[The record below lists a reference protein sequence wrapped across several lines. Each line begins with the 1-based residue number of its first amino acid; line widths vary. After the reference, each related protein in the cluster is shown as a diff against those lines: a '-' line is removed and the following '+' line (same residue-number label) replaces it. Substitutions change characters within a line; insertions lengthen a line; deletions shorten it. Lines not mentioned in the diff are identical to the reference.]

1 MFSPRQ
7 QPDTRGSFCLTEMA
21 NTFGEPTM
29 VEVAEF
35 YRVLLRAKGAG
46 GMQVARIPE
55 EWAEAHG
62 YPLPLKRLGFSK
74 VAQML
79 HAMPHIA
86 HVVTSGSSCVVFPVE
101 ASRVGRCATQDHTC
115 GDETRQHVRAWLKHA
130 ASRAGEEGLQASL
143 IPSLWLRDFPDAEP
157 LPVKL
162 KQMGLGKLLKFLYSC
177 SDIVRVLRPAAAGSS
192 HASPTEVRVQLL
204 AGTSSAYESPPPL
217 PPLPPPPAGDATPAD
232 ALATR
237 PCALGSAD
245 QTVNHDTQCVATGPT
260 SAPAPGAD
268 NLGGPESR
276 SADTL
281 GRRFRAHQTGGAGS
295 GASEKARPGLA
306 SEAAS
311 LRPGSAAQVQEDPA
325 VDHPREGP
333 EKHAD
338 AEVPEESA
346 DGAPGIE
353 RPSSQLPLS
362 EIEDMYGKGFRMLSK
377 MGYRH
382 DELASRTPIGV
393 IAKLDKRGLH
403 AAGEAM
409 PSNGDAKSKQRA
421 ETPGKDMAFVK
432 QWLMTRL
439 GLNAGQ
445 PLPLSRIPELWCE
458 EFGGSIPVKSL
469 GHKKLLT
476 MMHAMSDM
484 VDVVPVGVGATT
496 LLVFPKMHA
505 QTARGPFQSGGPAT
519 QIPISGAST
528 IQAFSGM
535 QVDSPFAPDVL
546 SPTHRAHGTLHVD
559 NQRRAAQG
567 AGGSHGQGSGEANGA
582 VQTLMPNFAGSAYAP
597 YAQPC
602 PELFGHADSH
612 ASCRLLLEPRQELL
626 HRVQAQGLRDEKP
639 SDVSHGPPKRPRVA
653 AGTLVCVC
661 VCVCVCACV
670 RACVR
675 ACECAGASEVCMRRE
690 RQNER
695 K

>member
-1 MFSPRQ
+1 MFSLRLQ
-7 QPDTRGSFCLTEMA
+7 ADTRGSFCLTVMA
-21 NTFGEPTM
+21 NTLGEPTM
-29 VEVAEF
+29 GEVAEF

-79 HAMPHIA
+79 HALPHIA

-204 AGTSSAYESPPPL
+204 AETSSAYESPPPL

-232 ALATR
+232 ALAAR
-237 PCALGSAD
+237 PRALGSAD

-260 SAPAPGAD
+260 CGPAPGAD

-276 SADTL
+276 SADSL
-281 GRRFRAHQTGGAGS
+281 GRRFRANQTGGAGS

-311 LRPGSAAQVQEDPA
+311 LRPRSAAQVQQDPA

-362 EIEDMYGKGFRMLSK
+362 EIEDMYGKGFRMLAK

-382 DELASRTPIGV
+382 HELASRTPIGV

-409 PSNGDAKSKQRA
+409 PSNGDAKRKERA
-421 ETPGKDMAFVK
+421 ETPGKDLAFVK
-432 QWLMTRL
+432 QWLMRRL
-439 GLNAGQ
+439 GSNPGE

-484 VDVVPVGVGATT
+484 VDIVPVGVGATT
-496 LLVFPKMHA
+496 LLVLPKMRA
-505 QTARGPFQSGGPAT
+505 QTAQSGAHST
-519 QIPISGAST
+519 HIPISDASP
-528 IQAFSGM
+528 IQALPGM
-535 QVDSPFAPDVL
+535 QVDSPFAPDVV
-546 SPTHRAHGTLHVD
+546 SHTPRAHGTLHVD
-559 NQRRAAQG
+559 NQGRGAEG
-567 AGGSHGQGSGEANGA
+567 AGGSDGQSNGTANGA
-582 VQTLMPNFAGSAYAP
+582 AQTLMASFASPAYVQYAP
-597 YAQPC
+597 YAQPG
-602 PELFGHADSH
+602 PDLFGHADAH
-612 ASCRLLLEPRQELL
+612 AYCRSLLEPGQEFV
-626 HRVQAQGLRDEKP
+626 HGVQPQGLRDEKP

-661 VCVCVCACV
+661 ARARVRVRGFVCV

-675 ACECAGASEVCMRRE
+675 ACVRVCGC
-690 RQNER
+690 
-695 K
+695 